1 MSQFF
6 PKAPYF
12 AWLIFVVGLPL
23 QLSHQDVLSQQAPQP
38 STPITC
44 FVKVYCLSQVRRT
57 CQGDYI
63 YIIPRLKHNQIW
75 YDPANR

>member
-1 MSQFF
+1 
-6 PKAPYF
+6 
-12 AWLIFVVGLPL
+12 
-23 QLSHQDVLSQQAPQP
+23 
-38 STPITC
+38 
-44 FVKVYCLSQVRRT
+44 VRRT